1 MPLQRAGPSDNPL
14 GHRTPP
20 ASSSDLRL
28 WPQTPTFPREQIP
41 ERREEGGRCGAGHES
56 REVTADAAR
65 PWPRWASAGQA
76 ERGRQAAPRIRLG
89 GRDPRELNSFPSPFP
104 AEEPAQP
111 RGGRRRVGGRVQR
124 SAAAGRGPLGRRH
137 VQEPVRGGG
146 GRRAGRRTEG
156 RRNREGTSEARRHP
170 RAAQGCEVA
179 TYESPSVSFWNPD
192 RPSHPSRHELC
203 IGGCGKTLTWG
214 RRKRGWKRGNKNG
227 KKPGA
232 QETVLPTCCMRG
244 AANLSTVLYLVMR
257 SLLPIVSTTGH
268 LQSGKKPMWE

>member
-1 MPLQRAGPSDNPL
+1 MPATGGGSGQEVSQPVIIWLLVALNCPFCAQKPANATAGSRSLQMPLQRAGPSDNPL

-28 WPQTPTFPREQIP
+28 WPQSPTFPREQIP
-41 ERREEGGRCGAGHES
+41 ERREEGGRCRAGHES

-76 ERGRQAAPRIRLG
+76 ERGRQAAPRTASGAGTRGSPIRS
-89 GRDPRELNSFPSPFP
+89 PPPFP
-104 AEEPAQP
+104 P
-111 RGGRRRVGGRVQR
+111 RSQLSHAGAAGGGGGRVQR
-124 SAAAGRGPLGRRH
+124 SFAAGRGPLGRRH

-179 TYESPSVSFWNPD
+179 TYESP
-192 RPSHPSRHELC
+192 R
-203 IGGCGKTLTWG
+203 
-214 RRKRGWKRGNKNG
+214 
-227 KKPGA
+227 
-232 QETVLPTCCMRG
+232 
-244 AANLSTVLYLVMR
+244 
-257 SLLPIVSTTGH
+257 
-268 LQSGKKPMWE
+268 